1 MRYSIKNYPGTRW
14 LDSSI
19 NPFGL
24 GWVTCRELC
33 QLSAI
38 AVGLFALI
46 YGSILAIGAFLGY
59 L

>member
-1 MRYSIKNYPGTRW
+1 MRYSIKSYPQTRW

-19 NPFGL
+19 NPFGF
-24 GWVTCRELC
+24 GWMTCREIC

-38 AVGLFALI
+38 ALGVFAAI